1 MGHLLSIADPFF
13 SLKKM
18 KFREIESPHQGHTAY
33 EGHDAWTDPGDD
45 LKPGNF
51 NPSDSSVL
59 FYKMGLLKGFNGR
72 IQAQELTRCPA
83 HRRDS
88 TSDEDYCYIIIT
100 ATMTACSLVRSLPA
114 SKPH

>member
-1 MGHLLSIADPFF
+1 
-13 SLKKM
+13 M